1 MNRKTNKG
9 LCLGRS
15 FSGRKES
22 WYSLE
27 VRASCQGK
35 QIVCHADVH
44 MLEVHMEWNTSF
56 QLKYQMQANSGKYYG
71 KKFREAGF
79 LWSTTGAFFTTLET
93 FIVLRSLVIEIVTA
107 VFLREYKSVWV
118 APG

>member
-1 MNRKTNKG
+1 MNRKTKKG

-22 WYSLE
+22 WNSLE
-27 VRASCQGK
+27 VWASCQGK

-56 QLKYQMQANSGKYYG
+56 QLKYQIQANSGKYYEKNLG
-71 KKFREAGF
+71 RQDYCGPRLGHSSQLWRHLWFRG
-79 LWSTTGAFFTTLET
+79 LL
-93 FIVLRSLVIEIVTA
+93 
-107 VFLREYKSVWV
+107 
-118 APG
+118 